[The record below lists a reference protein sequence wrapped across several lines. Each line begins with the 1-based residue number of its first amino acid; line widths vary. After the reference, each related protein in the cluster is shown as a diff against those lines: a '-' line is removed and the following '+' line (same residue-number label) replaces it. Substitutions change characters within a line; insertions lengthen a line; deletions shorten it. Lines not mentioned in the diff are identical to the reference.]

1 MLALCLASAAHADAP
16 APVAPPAQSASP
28 APAPAPKPPA
38 SASARELL
46 ALLEFLGS
54 FENADGDW
62 VDPFILDDPVFEKT
76 RSAEKAPRD
85 E

>member
-1 MLALCLASAAHADAP
+1 MFSAP
-16 APVAPPAQSASP
+16 SASP
-28 APAPAPKPPA
+28 APVPKQPAGA
-38 SASARELL
+38 RARELL

-62 VDPFILDDPVFEKT
+62 IDPFILDDPVFEKT
-76 RSAEKAPRD
+76 RSAEKEPGD